1 VGRPAPGADP
11 VTDDPPPEIP
21 MRLRLP
27 NEIVSSVLA
36 ATTAFI
42 GGNALNLPVWG
53 IFIGWA
59 ATFLAGGPHRA
70 TLRRLW
76 PTMAAG
82 STFALVIVLLDGA
95 LEPASGQLAQ
105 DAVLA
110 VIILVVNTALMY
122 AGRTRVLGLIP
133 GMFLGFASYFATVFG
148 GFGFAPQNPWA
159 AWVSVLVCNAL
170 GPVFA
175 LVAHAVAARGS
186 APDEEAAAASS
197 GSTAPQH

>member
-1 VGRPAPGADP
+1 
-11 VTDDPPPEIP
+11 

-27 NEIVSSVLA
+27 NEIVSSILA

-42 GGNALNLPVWG
+42 GGNALNLPVWA

-70 TLRRLW
+70 TFLKLW

-82 STFALVIVLLDGA
+82 STFALVIVLLDSA
-95 LEPASGQLAQ
+95 LKPASGQLAQ

-122 AGRTRVLGLIP
+122 AGRTRALALIP
-133 GMFLGFASYFATVFG
+133 GMFLGFASYFATMFG

-159 AWVSVLVCNAL
+159 AWVSVLVMNAL
-170 GPVFA
+170 GPIFA
-175 LVAHAVAARGS
+175 LVAHTVAARGS
-186 APDEEAAAASS
+186 ETQTQDADDEAAQPASS
-197 GSTAPQH
+197 GDPAPQH